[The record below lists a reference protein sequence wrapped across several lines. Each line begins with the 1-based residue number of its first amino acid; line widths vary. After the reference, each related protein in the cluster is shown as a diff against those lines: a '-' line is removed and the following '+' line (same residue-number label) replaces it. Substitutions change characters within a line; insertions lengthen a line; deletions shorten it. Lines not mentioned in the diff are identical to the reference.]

1 MRPERMGRGPWQ
13 NESRGTHMDHLAEHN
28 AQPGSPQEF
37 PPSLGGGKTA
47 VSAAPARGVPKPL
60 FIAVAVLAAALAAIC
75 AWLAVCSRD
84 QDRAMAS
91 MRSSKEFMRQEL
103 DQASAGLAAVQ
114 EELAQARK
122 DLARARDAI
131 GLLEEYSLAAP
142 NGTVPEYTALYPDF
156 YAPAWE
162 GETVSGG
169 KVCCLTFDDGPS
181 PNTDRVLEILDRYG
195 VKATFF
201 VVGAGKSG
209 QADQER
215 MRNIAAAGH
224 TIAMHSWTHDYKKV
238 YASVEAFLD
247 EFSTLYQ
254 YIYEVTGV
262 RPQLYRFPGG
272 SINGYDRGVYQ
283 EIIAEMTRRG
293 FAYYDWNASAQDAT
307 VRPRPSAD
315 IAADCLR
322 GVGRELVVVLAHDSA
337 ARGTTVDALPAVI
350 EGYQNAGYTFSA
362 LHPGVEQVTFGY
374 PKIR

>member
-1 MRPERMGRGPWQ
+1 MDHTAQHNTTSDRPEELRL
-13 NESRGTHMDHLAEHN
+13 SLAQLE
-28 AQPGSPQEF
+28 
-37 PPSLGGGKTA
+37 KA
-47 VSAAPARGVPKPL
+47 VSTTPTRGVPKPL
-60 FIAVAVLAAALAAIC
+60 FIAVAALAVVLAVLAAYLYIFDSDYAHNMALMSA
-75 AWLAVCSRD
+75 D
-84 QDRAMAS
+84 QDY
-91 MRSSKEFMRQEL
+91 MRRQLEEANAALTAARGEL
-103 DQASAGLAAVQ
+103 AQREA
-114 EELAQARK
+114 ELAQAQ
-122 DLARARDAI
+122 DTI
-131 GLLEEYSLAAP
+131 GLLAEYSLASPDGA
-142 NGTVPEYTALYPDF
+142 VPEYTQLYPDF

-181 PNTDRVLEILDRYG
+181 VSTGRVLDILDRYG

-215 MRNIAAAGH
+215 MRAIVDAGH

-238 YASVEAFLD
+238 YASVESFLD
-247 EFSTLYQ
+247 EFSALYQ

-262 RPQLYRFPGG
+262 HPQLYRFPGG

-293 FAYYDWNASAQDAT
+293 FIYFDWNASAQDAT
-307 VRPRPSAD
+307 PTPRPSWD
-315 IAADCLR
+315 IAADCLK

-337 ARGTTVDALPAVI
+337 ARGTTVDALPAII

-362 LHPGVEQVTFGY
+362 LHPGVEPVTFGY